1 MKTEHCTYYGIDKLV
16 NEGMWQPHAI
26 VGVLD
31 TSDLGIMDI
40 RNCLEGFSHLR
51 VVTIDPELE
60 HITGTWTG
68 ILKEGKVVEARLLLM
83 AVDILS

>member
-1 MKTEHCTYYGIDKLV
+1 MKTSNATYYGIEKQVKDS
-16 NEGMWQPHAI
+16 WAAHCI

-40 RNCLEGFSHLR
+40 RDCLEGFSHLR

-60 HITGTWTG
+60 HITGTWTA
-68 ILKEGKVVEARLLLM
+68 ILKAGKVVEARLLLM
-83 AVDILS
+83 TVDILS